1 MSLEDDQKLVF
12 QTLSGDREAFSQL
25 IQKYNNMVYAYV
37 LVKVGDPRDSDDV
50 MQEIFMRAYR
60 HLNQLQYPYR
70 FGNWLYTIMV
80 NECNRWLK
88 QASKKRQ
95 REISIEEIDKSILQE
110 TPEYARATEN
120 WEVDLEQAFSELS
133 DDNKVALSMFYTS
146 NCSLKEIA
154 EFLGVSGNTVKGKL
168 YHFCLRFSV
177 FC

>member
-1 MSLEDDQKLVF
+1 MSSEDDQKLVF

-25 IQKYNNMVYAYV
+25 MQKYNNMVYAYV

-70 FGNWLYTIMV
+70 FGNWLYTIMI

-110 TPEYARATEN
+110 TLEYARATEN
-120 WEVDLEQAFSELS
+120 WYYIGPNAPPNRCIFG
-133 DDNKVALSMFYTS
+133 DNHLQYG
-146 NCSLKEIA
+146 CD
-154 EFLGVSGNTVKGKL
+154 GL
-168 YHFCLRFSV
+168 YEGRRCRNS
-177 FC
+177 